1 MASNDNDRDSDS
13 NKMEHEKANFDF
25 EFNNMA
31 GDLGDLLLDRMQ
43 QEAEN
48 RLRKLARGH
57 TDLTGASVA
66 LEREDKQAI
75 TGFPVRARV
84 VVYTR
89 PDYIAGV
96 ETAVDA
102 MAALKGALNA
112 VERQVREKRDKLRE
126 TWKRSQGAVPT
137 VNEEEETP

>member
-1 MASNDNDRDSDS
+1 
-13 NKMEHEKANFDF
+13 MEQDELDF
-25 EFNNMA
+25 VYEFHNMA
-31 GDLGDLLLDRMQ
+31 GDLGELLEDRMN
-43 QEAEN
+43 QEAET
-48 RLRKLARGH
+48 RLRKLAKGH

-96 ETAVDA
+96 ETATDA
-102 MAALKGALNA
+102 MAALKGALSA

-126 TWKRSQGAVPT
+126 TWKKP
-137 VNEEEETP
+137 